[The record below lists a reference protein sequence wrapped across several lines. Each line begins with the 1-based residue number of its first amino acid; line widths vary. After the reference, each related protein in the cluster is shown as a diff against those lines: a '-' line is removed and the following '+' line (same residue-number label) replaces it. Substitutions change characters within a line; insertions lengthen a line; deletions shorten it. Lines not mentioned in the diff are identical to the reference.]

1 MERDKLEKRRG
12 LSGFDLKII
21 GIIFMV
27 LDHSYDAFVSFGA
40 PLWMT
45 LLGRTVA
52 PIFLFLSA
60 EGFYYTHSKWKYM
73 RNLLLFFWLTN
84 LVTMTISSVWPND
97 QIVLINSMLGTLFL
111 SVLAMW
117 SWDGLLSWKTDRSYF
132 WKSLLGWAFILI
144 TPFIVIALL
153 GMSLPM
159 IVLQMVFFL
168 PNAITVEGGI
178 VFIFLGLLFYIFREK
193 RWVQVSLL
201 MVLALIVGLR
211 GNWIQA
217 AMGFAA
223 LPIALYNGA
232 EGKKMKWFFYI
243 FYPAHIAVIYLV
255 ATWFFF

>member
-1 MERDKLEKRRG
+1 
-12 LSGFDLKII
+12 
-21 GIIFMV
+21 
-27 LDHSYDAFVSFGA
+27 
-40 PLWMT
+40 
-45 LLGRTVA
+45 
-52 PIFLFLSA
+52 
-60 EGFYYTHSKWKYM
+60 
-73 RNLLLFFWLTN
+73 
-84 LVTMTISSVWPND
+84 MTISSVWPND

-117 SWDGLLSWKTDRSYF
+117 SWDGLLSWKTNRSYF
-132 WKSLLGWAFILI
+132 WKSLFGWAFILI
-144 TPFIVIALL
+144 TPFIVIVLL

-178 VFIFLGLLFYIFREK
+178 VFILLGLLFYIFREK

-201 MVLALIVGLR
+201 MALALIVGLR

-232 EGKKMKWFFYI
+232 KGKKMKWFFYI